1 MEFKRKHFFVGLI
14 LIFVVVIIVTI
25 FGDNNKKRTV
35 VRLKGVS
42 VVEPIKDFNINNK
55 SVFIWADP
63 VLYISDKEGNILK
76 KVQLDGEDVEAFF
89 VDNSAYLYEKDL
101 GKVQVYSEMGEPLS
115 TIKITGEIFNISYE
129 NANVVFHIKDEGKEK
144 LMTLENGTTLSE
156 IYETGNEILTH
167 DIKAKD
173 DYSVAELVTHANGY
187 TSVVYRVD
195 GDSKYK
201 KELAHEIVMFLN
213 NAKGSTLFLTDQKIY
228 RLIDDEKIYEED
240 VPNISDIFIDG
251 RKTYILHSG
260 VISEYNY
267 KLQAEDKHIIA
278 ANVNHMTSVSGS
290 IYVYGPSD
298 IGGEIGT
305 SGEFYTRLGYSLDK
319 MQINGLTIGALRNG
333 ELNFYKVTNTNLLQD
348 KENALDTNYIERWFI
363 KWITT

>member
-1 MEFKRKHFFVGLI
+1 MKLKKKHFFIGLI
-14 LIFVVVIIVTI
+14 IIFLIVLLITI
-25 FGDNNKKRTV
+25 FGEDNKKRTI

-76 KVQLDGEDVEAFF
+76 KVQTDGEDVEAYFSNNYAF
-89 VDNSAYLYEKDL
+89 LYEKDL
-101 GKVQVYSEMGEPLS
+101 GKVQIYSEMGEPIN
-115 TIKITGEIFNISYE
+115 TVKINGEIFNISYE
-129 NANVVFHIKDEGKEK
+129 NANMVFHVKDGDKEK
-144 LMTLENGTTLSE
+144 LLTLQNDTTLTE
-156 IYETGNEILTH
+156 VYETGNQILTH
-167 DIKAKD
+167 DISSEDK
-173 DYSVAELVTHANGY
+173 YSVAELVTHANGY

-195 GDSKYK
+195 GNNKYK
-201 KELAHEIVMFLN
+201 KELAHEIVMFIN
-213 NAKGSTLFLTDQKIY
+213 NAKNSTLFLTDQKLY
-228 RLIDDEKIYEED
+228 RLIDDEKIYAED
-240 VPNISDIFIDG
+240 VPNISDIFTEG

-260 VISEYNY
+260 IITEYNY
-267 KLQAEDKHIIA
+267 KLKETDKHIIA
-278 ANVNHMTSVSGS
+278 ANVNHMTSISGS

-333 ELNFYKVTNTNLLQD
+333 ELNFYKVTSTNLLQD
-348 KENALDTNYIERWFI
+348 KDAQLDTNYIER
-363 KWITT
+363 